1 MNEFTV
7 VTVLLAAVLVAAFA
21 RRIGWNSPL
30 VILAVG
36 LAASFLPGLEQVEVP
51 PELILGIVLPPLLY
65 SAALSSSYQDFRAA
79 IQPIVRLGVGLVL
92 VTTLAV
98 GLVAWRLDPVLSP
111 AAAFLLGAVVA
122 PPDAV
127 AASAVGRRLGLPR
140 RVMTLLGGES
150 LINDATSLTLYR
162 IALVAVYTTTTSL
175 AQGLVVF
182 ALAVLVGVAVGIGLA
197 YLAQIAR
204 SGLRDPTVDTVI
216 GLILPFVAYWVAEE
230 YQGSGVLA
238 VVAAGFYIGQAAP
251 RTTVAT
257 RLHEEPIW
265 ASVDLMLESFTFA
278 LIGLQ
283 LRWVIKDVKD
293 SHESLEAAILLSLAV
308 LLVALVVRPLYIYA
322 TEVLVRSK
330 WVRRRRRGATPYR
343 PLTGRELLV
352 TSWAGMRGV
361 VTLAAAAAIP
371 AVADGRP
378 VAERATIQ
386 LAAYTV
392 AIGTLLIQGLTL
404 PSLIKA
410 LKISSQDERAE
421 DDASEARVRLL
432 ATREA
437 ASVVRGQVDAW
448 SAVMGRPEAER
459 IATWATQGL
468 LARET
473 AAATLMHP
481 EADLTDA
488 DFLPPAGTADP
499 TVIQE
504 ARKVLGVGGA
514 DGADQPSL
522 EDMRQRA
529 ARLTTRIAELRTQMV
544 RAQRSVVV
552 AERNA
557 GRLNETVMRRIMRE
571 LDLEEE
577 AMEASWA
584 NRL

>member
-36 LAASFLPGLEQVEVP
+36 LVASFLPGLERVVVP

-79 IQPIVRLGVGLVL
+79 IQPIVRLGVGLVI

-98 GLVAWRLDPVLSP
+98 GLVAWSLDPVLSP
-111 AAAFLLGAVVA
+111 AAALLLGAVVA

-162 IALVAVYTTTTSL
+162 LTLAAVYTTTTSL

-216 GLILPFVAYWVAEE
+216 GLMLPFVAYWIAEE

-238 VVAAGFYIGQAAP
+238 VVAAGFFIGQAAP

-265 ASVDLMLESFTFA
+265 ASLDLMLESFTFA

-283 LRWVIKDVKD
+283 LRWVIKDVND
-293 SHESLEAAILLSLAV
+293 SHQSLRAAILLSLSV
-308 LLVALVVRPLYIYA
+308 LLVALAIRPAYIYA

-330 WVRRRRRGATPYR
+330 WVRRRRGATPYK
-343 PLTGRELLV
+343 PLTGRELVV

-371 AVADGRP
+371 VVADGAP
-378 VAERATIQ
+378 FAERATIQ

-410 LKISSQDERAE
+410 LKISSDDERAE
-421 DDASEARVRLL
+421 DDSSEARVRLL
-432 ATREA
+432 ATRA
-437 ASVVRGQVDAW
+437 ASAVVRGQVDAW

-481 EADLTDA
+481 DAALTDIDLLA
-488 DFLPPAGTADP
+488 TPGTAAP
-499 TVIQE
+499 AVIQE
-504 ARKVLGVGGA
+504 VRQALDGG
-514 DGADQPSL
+514 GADQPSL

-544 RAQRSVVV
+544 RAQRAVVV

>member
-1 MNEFTV
+1 MNEFSV
-7 VTVLLAAVLVAAFA
+7 VTVLLAAVVVAAFA
-21 RRIGWNSPL
+21 RKAHLNAPL
-30 VILAVG
+30 VVLGVG
-36 LAASFLPGLEQVEVP
+36 LAASFLPGLVQVKVH

-79 IQPIVRLGVGLVL
+79 LQPILRLGVGLVI
-92 VTTLAV
+92 VTTVAV
-98 GLVAWRLDPVLSP
+98 GVTAYLVDPLLPLP
-111 AAAFLLGAVVA
+111 AALLLGAVVA

-127 AASAVGRRLGLPR
+127 AASAVGRKLGLPR

-162 IALVAVYTTTTSL
+162 LTLAAVYATGAWFS
-175 AQGLVVF
+175 QGMVMF
-182 ALAVLVGVAVGIGLA
+182 TLAVLVVVAVGLGLA
-197 YLAQIAR
+197 YVAQLAR
-204 SGLRDPTVDTVI
+204 TGLRDPTVDTVI
-216 GLILPFVAYWVAEE
+216 GLMLPFVSYWIAEE

-238 VVAAGFYIGQAAP
+238 VVAAGFFIGQSSP
-251 RTTVAT
+251 LTTVAT

-283 LRWVIKDVKD
+283 LRWVIREVNLSDQ
-293 SHESLEAAILLSLAV
+293 SLAGALWLSFAV
-308 LLVALVVRPLYIYA
+308 LVVALVVRPVYIYA
-322 TEVLVRSK
+322 TELLVRSK
-330 WVRRRRRGATPYR
+330 WVRRRNRSDSPYT

-371 AVADGRP
+371 LEVSGKP
-378 VAERATIQ
+378 FAERATVQ

-392 AIGTLLIQGLTL
+392 AIGTLLIQGLTI
-404 PSLIKA
+404 PALIKK
-410 LKISSQDERAE
+410 LGISGSDEVEE
-421 DDASEARVRLL
+421 DDASEARVRLM
-432 ATREA
+432 ATRA
-437 ASVVRGQVDAW
+437 ASNVVHGQVDAW
-448 SAVMGRPEAER
+448 AAVMGRSEAER
-459 IATWATQGL
+459 IAQWATQGL

-481 EADLTDA
+481 DADLTDA
-488 DFLPPAGTADP
+488 DLLAVSAGTTPA
-499 TVIQE
+499 VITE
-504 ARKVLGVGGA
+504 ARQVLRSPGA
-514 DGADQPSL
+514 DVPSAEEL
-522 EDMRQRA
+522 RERA

-544 RAQRSVVV
+544 RAQRAVVV

-584 NRL
+584 HRL

>member
-7 VTVLLAAVLVAAFA
+7 VTVLLAAVLVAALA
-21 RRIGWNSPL
+21 RRVGWNSPL
-30 VILAVG
+30 VILGVG

-51 PELILGIVLPPLLY
+51 SELILGIVLPPLLY
-65 SAALSSSYQDFRAA
+65 SAALSSSYQDFRAS
-79 IQPIVRLGVGLVL
+79 IQPIARLGVGLVI
-92 VTTLAV
+92 VTTVAV
-98 GLVAWRLDPVLSP
+98 GAAAHLLDPKLGP
-111 AAAFLLGAVVA
+111 AAALLLGAVVA

-162 IALVAVYTTTTSL
+162 ITLAAIYTTTSL

-182 ALAVLVGVAVGIGLA
+182 ALATAVGVAVGMGLA

-216 GLILPFVAYWVAEE
+216 GLMLPFVAYWIAEE

-238 VVAAGFYIGQAAP
+238 VVSAGFFIGQAAP

-265 ASVDLMLESFTFA
+265 ASLDLMLESFTFA

-283 LRWVIKDVKD
+283 LRWVIKGVSD
-293 SHESLEAAILLSLAV
+293 SPNQSLGAAVVLSLVV
-308 LLVALVVRPLYIYA
+308 LLVALAVRPVYIYG
-322 TEVLVRSK
+322 TELLVRSK
-330 WVRRRRRGATPYR
+330 WIRRRRGATPYK

-361 VTLAAAAAIP
+361 VTLAAATAIP
-371 AVADGRP
+371 LSSGGRP
-378 VAERATIQ
+378 FAERATIQ

-404 PSLIKA
+404 PALIRA
-410 LKISSQDERAE
+410 LKISGDDETQE

-432 ATREA
+432 ATRA
-437 ASVVRGQVDAW
+437 ASAVVRGQVDAW
-448 SAVMGRPEAER
+448 SSVMGRPEAER

-481 EADLTDA
+481 DAGVTDA
-488 DFLPPAGTADP
+488 DLATMTGAAAPS
-499 TVIQE
+499 VIQE
-504 ARKVLGVGGA
+504 AREVLDSGGPDELDRA
-514 DGADQPSL
+514 
-522 EDMRQRA
+522 EMRQRA

-577 AMEASWA
+577 AMAASWA